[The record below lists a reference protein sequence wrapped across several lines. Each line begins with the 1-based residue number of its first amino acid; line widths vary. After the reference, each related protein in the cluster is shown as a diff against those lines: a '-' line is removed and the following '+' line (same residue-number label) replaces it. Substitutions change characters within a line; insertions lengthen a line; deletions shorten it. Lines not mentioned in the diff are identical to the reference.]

1 MNIAVLVFGEYREF
15 DNAVKSWKFL
25 KEFNCDVYFSTWDKS
40 IQIKEDLNINLIEEV
55 TKERIKNHL
64 PNSIVSVKNQ
74 DDCTFLN
81 GNTQKMFYHW
91 KESFRLMNE
100 SDKSYD
106 SIMLLRPDLHFEL
119 DSHKIFGELNEP
131 NTLYCNKLINAN
143 GYTSPKPF
151 LLTDTFYYGNYNEM
165 SKFINGL
172 DVYSSELSPH
182 KQLYKLVTN
191 LNLKTKI
198 VDFNIIIARPTLR
211 GVESPTIEHII
222 DKFNEWKFVVTPHE
236 KTKLV

>member
-15 DNAVKSWKFL
+15 EFAVKSWKFL
-25 KEFNCDVYFSTWDKS
+25 NEFDCDVYFSTWDTS
-40 IQIKEDLNINLIEEV
+40 NQIKEDFGINICEQITIEKIRNRIPNAV
-55 TKERIKNHL
+55 VSIKNQKEVDML
-64 PNSIVSVKNQ
+64 S
-74 DDCTFLN
+74 

-91 KESFRLMNE
+91 KESFRLMIE
-100 SDKSYD
+100 SGKSYD

-119 DSHKIFGELNEP
+119 DTHKIFGELNEL
-131 NTLYCNKLINAN
+131 NILYCNKLINAN

-165 SKFINGL
+165 SKFITGL

-182 KQLYKLVTN
+182 KQLYKLVTK

-211 GVESPTIEHII
+211 DVESPTIEHII
-222 DKFNEWKFVVTPHE
+222 EKFNEWKFVVSPHE